1 MSKRRVD
8 AVPTRRR
15 DDRAAAMSPVAC
27 PPIGPGGRWAD
38 AAHVLFYATLGVAT
52 TMALVQPRPGAVR
65 AALGAALVAG
75 LTAWYSY
82 WIVGRGREV
91 VSSVSRRTAYFAG
104 VALLWTPLL
113 FLHPAYELL
122 QLTIFAQV
130 LGYLPWR
137 SAIPAVALGFV
148 LIHVPQV
155 VWTGRL
161 ELVHVAYAAGGL
173 GVFTLLVLSLRA
185 ITEQSHR
192 RQQLIDAL
200 EATRQELARTERRA
214 GVLEERQRLAGE
226 IHDTLAQAFTSI
238 VMLLEAGQGALRSG
252 SREVAGHLEQS
263 LRVARDGLGEARQFV
278 WALRPESLERG
289 SLPEALERATSQLTR
304 QTGIAARTVVTGQ
317 PRQLPAT
324 LEITLLRA
332 AQEALSNVRRH
343 ANARQV
349 AVTLSYMEGVT
360 VLDVC
365 DDGVGFD
372 PVAQPRPPGRE
383 GGFGL
388 VTMRERVEMLK
399 GSLSVES
406 APGRGCTLVV
416 ELPTGPSLVEAAIG
430 NEAGPS

>member
-1 MSKRRVD
+1 MSERRVD
-8 AVPTRRR
+8 AVPIRRS
-15 DDRAAAMSPVAC
+15 DDRAGAMALVAC
-27 PPIGPGGRWAD
+27 PPIGPGGRWEGASH
-38 AAHVLFYATLGVAT
+38 ALFYGTLVIAATMG
-52 TMALVQPRPGAVR
+52 LVEPWPGPLR
-65 AALGAALVAG
+65 ASLGAGLLAG
-75 LTAWYSY
+75 LAAWYSY
-82 WIVGRGREV
+82 WIVRRGQDV
-91 VSSVSRRTAYFAG
+91 VSSISRRAAYFAG
-104 VALLWTPLL
+104 IALLWTPLL

-122 QLTIFAQV
+122 QLTIFVQV
-130 LGYLPWR
+130 LGYLSWGC
-137 SAIPAVALGFV
+137 AVPAVGVGFV

-161 ELVHVAYAAGGL
+161 ELVHLVYTAGGL
-173 GVFTLLVLSLRA
+173 GVFTLLILSLRA
-185 ITEQSHR
+185 ITEQSNR

-200 EATRQELARTERRA
+200 KATREELARTERRA
-214 GVLEERQRLAGE
+214 GVLEERQRLARE

-238 VMLLEAGQGALRSG
+238 VMLLEAGQAALRSG
-252 SREVAGHLEQS
+252 SKEVAGHLEQS
-263 LRVARDGLGEARQFV
+263 LRVARDALGETRQLV
-278 WALRPESLERG
+278 WALRPEALERG
-289 SLPEALERATSQLTR
+289 SLPEALERATSQLTQ

-317 PRQLPAT
+317 PRQLSAT

-372 PVAQPRPPGRE
+372 PLARPRPPGRE
-383 GGFGL
+383 GGLGL

-406 APGRGCTLVV
+406 APSRGCTLVV
-416 ELPTGPSLVEAAIG
+416 ELPTGPSLVEAAVG
-430 NEAGPS
+430 NETRPP